1 MIKRSTLA
9 AALASSSL
17 IALAP
22 TAAFAQDAADDAAAD
37 AEENVII
44 VTGTSVDRSGFD
56 TPLSVT
62 ALGSE
67 ELART
72 TGNSQADILATIPGI
87 KAEGGGGEVAS
98 NVQVRGLPSSGQYQ
112 FTPLEYDGMPV
123 LSTFGLNSSAF
134 DVYARNDLGIER
146 LEFVAGGVSNLFG
159 PGSVAGII
167 NYVSKTG
174 GSETEGIVQ
183 AEWADGGRVRGDFAI
198 SGPLGGNNFFALS
211 GFYRYDE
218 GPLESGLPT
227 EGYQVRGNFKHE
239 FSDGNGEVR
248 LIGQY
253 IDDRVQFFLP
263 LPLDGGTLGRVNGAD
278 GQTVYTVNT
287 ADARNL
293 TSILPDGSRYNTPI
307 EDGVSTKGGMIGL
320 VLDRDLTDNLAL
332 NVKTKWS
339 RYDHQFNLFLD
350 GDGIINVPET
360 QASYLTNRS
369 ITGPAS
375 FTYVDSGQTVS
386 AGTLL
391 FANRILNRDRPVTDF
406 SAEANLTFSAQTGGL
421 DHNFTLGT
429 WFARAEADDNSIT
442 QTYLAEFNNAPRLV
456 NLTANGVAYTR
467 NGLVD
472 PSVGYSQNTHS
483 AKRVAVYL
491 ADQMQADRLS
501 IDVGVRIEHYSGDIS
516 RERTATFTVAQGS
529 GPESAALSSA
539 TFGNGVFQQ
548 GEVSRTEWAA
558 SIGAL
563 YALSDSV
570 NLYANFSRGFFFPEI
585 RSVGFSPLGEA
596 ASFEGEIIKQAE
608 LGVKFDTGSFRGSA
622 AGFWSDLS
630 NRRSVTFQNTGGGGV
645 AEVVTTLSSSA
656 WGFEATGSYEITPD
670 LSLDANVTYA
680 DHEISNSPNAALV
693 GKELERKPNWFANA
707 GIVFDNDRLDA
718 SFTWNYQS
726 DAFAN
731 NLNTVVLPAYSLFRL
746 GAGYTLPVGD
756 DEIRIG
762 ASVFNLFNSEG
773 LAEGSPRVGNGQTAG
788 GQFFVGRPILPRR
801 FTVTASY
808 AF

>member
-1 MIKRSTLA
+1 MTKRLTVVS
-9 AALASSSL
+9 ALAGASL
-17 IALAP
+17 IAFIPGA
-22 TAAFAQDAADDAAAD
+22 TFAQAANPAPSDDD
-37 AEENVII
+37 ENNVII

-62 ALGSE
+62 AFNSE
-67 ELART
+67 DLART

-174 GSETEGIVQ
+174 GPETEGIVQ
-183 AEWADGGRVRGDFAI
+183 AEWADKGRVRGDFAL
-198 SGPLGGNNFFALS
+198 SGPLGGDNYFALS
-211 GFYRYDE
+211 GYYRYDE
-218 GPLESGLPT
+218 GPLKSGLPT
-227 EGYQVRGNFKHE
+227 EGYQIRGNMTHE
-239 FSDGNGEVR
+239 FADGNGEVR
-248 LIGQY
+248 ILGQY

-263 LPLDGGTLGRVNGAD
+263 LPLNGSTLERVNGAD
-278 GQTVYTVNT
+278 GETVYTVNT
-287 ADARNL
+287 AEARNL
-293 TSILPDGSRYNTPI
+293 TSILPDGSRYNTRI
-307 EDGVSTKGGMIGL
+307 EDGVSAKGGTIGL
-320 VLDRDLTDNLAL
+320 ILQRDLTDSIGL

-339 RYDHQFNLFLD
+339 RYEHQFNLFLD

-360 QASYLTNRS
+360 QAGYLTNRS

-375 FTYVDSGQTVS
+375 FTYAGSGQTVA

-406 SAEANLTFSAQTGGL
+406 SAEASLTYETQTGGMA
-421 DHNFTLGT
+421 HNFTLGT
-429 WFARAEADDNSIT
+429 WFARAEADDNNLT
-442 QTYLAEFNNAPRLV
+442 QTYLAEFSNAPRLV
-456 NLTANGVAYTR
+456 NLTAGGVAYTR

-483 AKRVAVYL
+483 AKRYAVYL

-501 IDVGVRIEHYSGDIS
+501 IDVGLRVEHYDGAIS
-516 RERTATFTVAQGS
+516 REGTSTFTVAQGS
-529 GPESAALSSA
+529 GAESAALSSA
-539 TFGNGVFQQ
+539 TYGNGSFLQ
-548 GEVSRTEWAA
+548 GDVASTEWAA

-563 YALSDSV
+563 YNLTDDV
-570 NLYANFSRGFFFPEI
+570 NIYANFSRGFFFPEI
-585 RSVGFSPLGEA
+585 RSVGFNSLGNT
-596 ASFEGEIIKQAE
+596 ASYEGEIIKQAE
-608 LGVKFDTGSFRGSA
+608 AGVKFNSGGFRASVA
-622 AGFWSDLS
+622 AFWSELS
-630 NRRSVTFQNTGGGGV
+630 NRRSVTFTNTTGGGV
-645 AEVVTTLSSSA
+645 AETVTTLSSKA
-656 WGFEATGSYEITPD
+656 VGFEATGSYNFTSD
-670 LSLDANVTYA
+670 LSFDANVTFA
-680 DHEISNSPNAALV
+680 DHEISASPNAALV

-707 GIVFDNDRLDA
+707 GLVFDNDAIDA
-718 SFTWNYQS
+718 NVSWNYQS

-731 NLNTVVLPAYSLFRL
+731 NLNTVSLPAYSLVRA
-746 GAGYTLPVGD
+746 GIGYTLPVGD

-762 ASVFNLFNSEG
+762 ASVFNLFNSQG
-773 LAEGSPRVGNGQTAG
+773 LAEGSPRIGSGQTAG

-801 FTVTASY
+801 FTITASY
-808 AF
+808 KF